1 MRGAALPQP
10 GYTSP
15 VNHFSSPGHNI
26 VRVYP
31 EAESGFKDF
40 SFHSLNVA
48 PELQTAFA
56 EGFARATGPAGT
68 RRTIASAQNLF
79 SGMTL
84 FVNLMASGPRPPGCL
99 ADLRPSHLAELRM
112 RHSRAGNGALI
123 ALRVALRGNP
133 DLPVPFRSALFTPL
147 TKPAPSAT
155 AVSYTPADFRA
166 IQRAARSDVRA
177 MVARIRAGEEELK
190 AWRAE
195 QELGSTDSTPQRGKQ
210 SRGSVLNHI
219 ALVGDVPRSPSG
231 RSRGQGPIS
240 DRWNLFY
247 SLFPTLS
254 DMAAMV
260 VLFQCL
266 TGENVSTICN
276 LTARYSRADASVD
289 GETPV
294 LITRGSKPRRG
305 PDKAEMDLAFTA
317 IPEWIQA
324 SESKGESD
332 DYASAFGLYMIAEK
346 LCRRARE
353 FASSNALLV
362 GHSPHRLETSV
373 NGTGFRPV
381 PHNCTRRWEGWTDSD
396 GNPLLVDSRRLRRTF
411 LELHQRPVAQT
422 TDTLANTY
430 LLRDAGSLAA
440 NQEVV
445 QHVLEGEVERIQT
458 ATVAAVLTE
467 HDVAQA
473 AADNEGVARR
483 FGITGEKL
491 QSVLEG
497 RFDTVATACVDN
509 EHGPVT
515 EPGQPC
521 TASFLLCLG
530 CPNAR
535 SEPRHI
541 PVQALM
547 RQQIER
553 RREELTPDS
562 WKQLY
567 GTAAEQLD
575 DLLKQQRA
583 DVAAAASQAMDEDS
597 TLIEALLDG
606 RLDLR

>member
-1 MRGAALPQP
+1 VRGAALPKP

-15 VNHFSSPGHNI
+15 VNHFSSPGQNI

-48 PELQTAFA
+48 PELQSAFA

-68 RRTIASAQNLF
+68 RRTISSAQNLF
-79 SGMTL
+79 SGIRI
-84 FVNLMASGPRPPGCL
+84 FVKSVASGPRPPGRL

-112 RHSRAGNGALI
+112 RHTRAGNSALI
-123 ALRVALRGNP
+123 ALRVALRANP
-133 DLPVPFRSALFTPL
+133 DLPMPFRNALFTPL
-147 TKPAPSAT
+147 TNPAPSTTSA
-155 AVSYTPADFRA
+155 SYEPAEFRA
-166 IQRAARSDVRA
+166 IHRAARSGVRA

-195 QELGSTDSTPQRGKQ
+195 QDEDSTDSTPQRGKQ
-210 SRGSVLNHI
+210 SRGSMLNHI

-231 RSRGQGPIS
+231 RSRGQCPIR
-240 DRWNLFY
+240 DRWILFH
-247 SLFPTLS
+247 SLFPTLP
-254 DMAAMV
+254 DIAAMV

-266 TGENVSTICN
+266 TGENLSTIFN
-276 LTARYSRADASVD
+276 LTARYSRADGSLD

-324 SESKGESD
+324 SERKGESD

-353 FASSNALLV
+353 FASSDALLV
-362 GHSPHRLETSV
+362 GHSPHLIETSA

-381 PHNCTRRWEGWTDSD
+381 APSCMRRWEGWADSG
-396 GNPLLVDSRRLRRTF
+396 GNPRPVDGRRLRRTF

-430 LLRDAGSLAA
+430 LLRDAGSLAV

-445 QHVLEGEVERIQT
+445 QQVLEGEVERIQT

-467 HDVAQA
+467 HDVVQA
-473 AADNEGVARR
+473 AADNERVAQR

-491 QSVLEG
+491 QSILEG
-497 RFDTVATACVDN
+497 RLDTVATACVDN
-509 EHGPVT
+509 ENGPVT

-547 RQQIER
+547 RQQMER

-583 DVAAAASQAMDEDS
+583 DVAAAASQATDEDS
-597 TLIEALLDG
+597 ILIEALLDG